1 MIPSNNIYNQL
12 AKKYGKDARFI
23 RRITHHPFDFLHQK
37 ITDPDDHRPIR
48 LRYVGV
54 FFVKPYWRKAM
65 TNTRAGLPIDNTIIY
80 ARAPE
85 KRFKKTYINLKKGL
99 YKDGFFTS
107 EDGTVR
113 CFIEEVQKWRYADTV
128 IE

>member
-1 MIPSNNIYNQL
+1 MIYNNIYNQL
-12 AKKYGKDARFI
+12 AKKYNKDVRFI
-23 RRITHHPFDFLHQK
+23 RRITHHPFDFLHKK
-37 ITDPDDHRPIR
+37 ITDPDDHRPVR

-54 FFVKPYWRKAM
+54 FYVKPYWRKEM
-65 TNTRAGLPIDNTIIY
+65 ISTRRDLPIDGSIIY

-85 KRFKKTYINLKKGL
+85 KKFNKVYINLKKGL
-99 YKDGFFTS
+99 VKDGFFIS

-113 CFIEEVQKWRYADTV
+113 CFIEDVQKWRYAESV

>member
-1 MIPSNNIYNQL
+1 LIRDNIYTQL
-12 AKKYGKDARFI
+12 AQKYNKDVRFI

-48 LRYVGV
+48 FRYVGV
-54 FFVKPYWRKAM
+54 FFVKPYWKKVM
-65 TNTRAGLPIDNTIIY
+65 INTRKDLPEDDRIIY

-85 KRFKKTYINLKKGL
+85 KRFNKEYINLKKGL

-107 EDGTVR
+107 DDGTVR
-113 CFIEEVQKWRYADTV
+113 CFISDVQKWRYADTI